1 MDPVTFRTDRL
12 VLSPPEQS
20 DADAVIAYATDPDV
34 IAYTPVP
41 VPYGHAEFAEW
52 LERCRTGWV
61 EGSRLAWAMRRA
73 EDPRLLGTVELFGIA
88 DGSAEVGY
96 AVHPDGRGHGFTT
109 EAVSRIVDWAFAE
122 PPHGLGLVRV
132 QWRAIATNRPSAAI
146 ARRVGMSF
154 EGLRRSASVHRGRRH
169 DEALAAVLR
178 DDDRSAPQGW
188 HAAPYGWPTA

>member
-1 MDPVTFRTDRL
+1 MDPVTLRTDRL
-12 VLSPPEQS
+12 VLSPPEES

-41 VPYGHAEFAEW
+41 VPYGDAEFVEW
-52 LERCRTGWV
+52 LERCRTGRA
-61 EGSRLAWAMRRA
+61 EGTRLAWGMRRA

-109 EAVSRIVDWAFAE
+109 EAVSRVVDWAFTE

-132 QWRAIATNRPSAAI
+132 QWRAIATNRASAAV

-154 EGLRRSASVHRGRRH
+154 EGLRRSASVHRGLRH

-188 HAAPYGWPTA
+188 TASPYGWSAA